1 MLKRL
6 KQLIR
11 FLILISNQMS
21 KKEKIEARN
30 KLIIHWQENN
40 YEQLM
45 NDGLNEI
52 TDPNE
57 QLIFLN
63 KFELKY
69 KDEVQSNPYLAE
81 QSGIV
86 TAGNP
91 HQAGF
96 DAMIQNK
103 RNFIK
108 QQMELAKPIRKKKQ
122 KEIKSLRIENPEI
135 LESMYNKLI
144 GKYIDSNTTL
154 EQFEAAFTEQPKEST
169 KSIRW
174 IKETNLLA
182 YFLDKLFKHQ
192 KYQSI
197 VESCQLFISINDA
210 IVTASSLASSKSQT
224 KDKPKESDRL
234 DIIIESAKNH

>member
-1 MLKRL
+1 
-6 KQLIR
+6 
-11 FLILISNQMS
+11 MS
-21 KKEKIEARN
+21 KKERKEARSN
-30 KLIIHWQENN
+30 LLIHWQENN

-45 NDGLNEI
+45 NDGLSKI
-52 TDPNE
+52 TDPYE

-63 KFELKY
+63 KLELIY
-69 KDEVQSNPYLAE
+69 KNEVQTNPELADN
-81 QSGIV
+81 SGIV

-91 HQAGF
+91 HPAGF

-103 RNFIK
+103 RDFIK
-108 QQMELAKPIRKKKQ
+108 QQMELTKPIRKKQ
-122 KEIKSLRIENPEI
+122 EKEIKSLKIEHPEI
-135 LESMYNKLI
+135 LESMYKKLK
-144 GKYIDSNTTL
+144 GRYIDSNTTL
-154 EQFEAAFTEQPKEST
+154 EQFKAAFTEQPKESI

-192 KYQSI
+192 RYQSK
-197 VESCQLFISINDA
+197 VESCQLFISINNA

-234 DIIIESAKNH
+234 DSIIDSIIDSAKKH

>member
-1 MLKRL
+1 
-6 KQLIR
+6 
-11 FLILISNQMS
+11 MS

-30 KLIIHWQENN
+30 NLIIHWQENN

-45 NDGLNEI
+45 KDGLNEI

-91 HQAGF
+91 HLAGF

-108 QQMELAKPIRKKKQ
+108 QQMELAKPIRKKQQ
-122 KEIKSLRIENPEI
+122 KEIKSLRIEHPEI
-135 LESMYNKLI
+135 LESMYKKLK
-144 GKYIDSNTTL
+144 GRYIDSNTTL
-154 EQFEAAFTEQPKEST
+154 EQFKAAFTEKPKEST

-182 YFLDKLFKHQ
+182 YFLDKLFKNQ
-192 KYQSI
+192 PYQS
-197 VESCQLFISINDA
+197 VVGRCELFKSRKGTLI
-210 IVTASSLASSKSQT
+210 TATNLTSSKNQAKISDNEV
-224 KDKPKESDRL
+224 DKLNK
-234 DIIIESAKNH
+234 IIESASKTLIV